1 MNCIL
6 QPNSDRM
13 HSKLIYFTAGLAVML
28 LAACAPVRRIAA
40 GYADAAAVAGDI
52 AYNTGSSVYCTGQQ
66 LGVTLL
72 GCTGNRAAQTVYLTL
87 EVYNYGTTIRNASFG
102 RGHCGGDPTLSNAY
116 DNYGRLYDVGRC
128 SGYHNA
134 AVPTRV
140 PVRFTVEISGVSP
153 QTGSFPY
160 IRLSNSVGTDNDNDD
175 IILRNI
181 PIIWQ

>member
-1 MNCIL
+1 
-6 QPNSDRM
+6 M
-13 HSKLIYFTAGLAVML
+13 HSKLIYFTAALAVML

-52 AYNTGSSVYCTGQQ
+52 AYTTGSSVYYTGQQ
-66 LGVTLL
+66 LEVTLL
-72 GCTGNRAAQTVYLTL
+72 DCRGNRAAQTVYLTF
-87 EVYNYGTTIRNASFG
+87 EIYNHGTTIQHASFG
-102 RGHCGGDPTLSNAY
+102 HGHCGGDPTLSNAY

-140 PVRFTVEISGVSP
+140 PVRFTVEISGVLP

-160 IRLSNSVGTDNDNDD
+160 IRLCNSVGMDNDNDD